1 MKRFTP
7 FADDRA
13 STTVGGLTVENGTDK
28 VSLYGSLDLTRD
40 AGGLARARALK
51 AQEDAAVAALET
63 APLPDAAAP
72 PRRTRTVRNP
82 FA

>member
-40 AGGLARARALK
+40 AGGLARALK
-51 AQEDAAVAALET
+51 ALVDAAVAALET